1 MRSTT
6 GRIVVPWTRI
16 TSSTTTIFSGLRNRP
31 PHGRASLTPARIICD
46 MLFDMKKIVLTTL
59 LLGLGAPV
67 VHAQDWA
74 KARLEKSPRHRER
87 VAVKHDSREVATL
100 VVYPETKDKKPVVLL
115 IHDSA
120 GVTDWFQ
127 SFADQVAAMG
137 YVVLAPNL
145 SSGAGMPGDK
155 QVTGD
160 LNAVADYGAKLPVSN
175 GTLFAAG
182 VGWGGAQ
189 SFRFAA
195 DRPDLAA
202 ALVFCGVSPDKDSIA
217 RIKGSIFGFYA
228 SDDARVNATVPA
240 AQAAAKTA
248 GVVFEAVTYDGVGP
262 GFLRSGDAP
271 DAKAADRLARGY
283 AMERM
288 KSILDMVSLRGY

>member
-100 VVYPETKDKKPVVLL
+100 VIYPETKDKKPVVLL

-137 YVVLAPNL
+137 YVALVPDL
-145 SSGAGMPGDK
+145 SKGAGLPDDK
-155 QVTGD
+155 QVTAD
-160 LNAVADYGAKLPVSN
+160 LNAVADYGIQLPASS
-175 GTLFAAG
+175 GTLFVTG
-182 VGWGGAQ
+182 IGWGGTQ
-189 SFRFAA
+189 SFRFAG
-195 DRPDLAA
+195 DRPQVAA
-202 ALVFCGVSPDKDSIA
+202 ALVFGGASPEQDAIA
-217 RIKGSIFGFYA
+217 RIKGDVFGFYA
-228 SDDARVNATVPA
+228 SNDTGANAGLAEAR
-240 AQAAAKTA
+240 AAAKA
-248 GVVFEAVTYDGVGP
+248 GGVVFEAVTYDGVGQ
-262 GFLRSGDAP
+262 GFMESGDAP
-271 DAKAADRLARGY
+271 DAKPADKLARGY
-283 AMERM
+283 ALERM
-288 KSILDMVSLRGY
+288 KSVLDMVSLRGY

>member
-1 MRSTT
+1 M
-6 GRIVVPWTRI
+6 PWMRI
-16 TSSTTTIFSGLRNRP
+16 TSSTT
-31 PHGRASLTPARIICD
+31 II
-46 MLFDMKKIVLTTL
+46 FDMQRIVLTTL
-59 LLGLGAPV
+59 LIGLGV
-67 VHAQDWA
+67 LNAQDWA

-87 VAVKHDSREVATL
+87 VVVKSDGREVATL
-100 VVYPETKDKKPVVLL
+100 VVYPEMKDKRPVLLL

-160 LNAVADYGAKLPVSN
+160 LNAVADYGVKLPVSN

-262 GFLRSGDAP
+262 GFLQSGDAP